1 MGSRKRL
8 AMSQEGEP
16 AGAKVGHHYRTIR
29 RVHPNGKR
37 VRVVL
42 ETRPNQP
49 GEIVEMDWEQFR
61 ASQSN
66 ARALHTPR
74 AIDSVR
80 NFLFG
85 KH

>member
-8 AMSQEGEP
+8 AMTLAGTP

-29 RVHPNGKR
+29 RVHPNGSNVK
-37 VRVVL
+37 VVL

-49 GEIVEMDWEQFR
+49 GEIVEMGWEKFR
-61 ASQSN
+61 ASQSDV
-66 ARALHTPR
+66 RRPQTPR

-80 NFLFG
+80 KFLFRN
-85 KH
+85 